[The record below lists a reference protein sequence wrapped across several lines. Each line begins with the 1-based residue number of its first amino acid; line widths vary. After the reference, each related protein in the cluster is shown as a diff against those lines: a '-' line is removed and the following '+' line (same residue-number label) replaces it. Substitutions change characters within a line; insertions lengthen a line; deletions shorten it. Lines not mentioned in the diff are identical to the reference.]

1 MISYHIKRRK
11 SAVNNDVSA
20 SSEETVPVDLGNGKQ
35 SRSKQRNVEL
45 KVGETSNSR
54 SQSVGKRVSA
64 TKEFDKIEIPAKR
77 NKKGNVKSV
86 VKINK
91 PAPAVTTATFIENDE
106 VVRMDVENDD
116 FLSETEEGELPQDEE
131 IVEEIYEIP
140 GLVDEQDSAED
151 TEANDDEDDEVVIRR
166 K

>member
-1 MISYHIKRRK
+1 MMLAHHRRK
-11 SAVNNDVSA
+11 LYQLTLATVNKADRSN
-20 SSEETVPVDLGNGKQ
+20 EMLNCKLGKHRIQ
-35 SRSKQRNVEL
+35 DHRVWAREFQPPRNL
-45 KVGETSNSR
+45 INL
-54 SQSVGKRVSA
+54 
-64 TKEFDKIEIPAKR
+64 IPTKR

-91 PAPAVTTATFIENDE
+91 PAPTVATATFIENDE
-106 VVRMDVENDD
+106 VVRMDVENDA

-140 GLVDEQDSAED
+140 SLVDEQDSAED
-151 TEANDDEDDEVVIRR
+151 TEADDDEDDEVVIRR